1 MMRTLRDNTHI
12 VLWILIL
19 AFVGTI
25 IFSWGMGG
33 FDTLKE
39 DGGSVV
45 ATVNGQDVPYQDYE
59 RLVANRLQ
67 QSGDQNDA
75 RMVMQARSQ
84 SWNDLINLTLERQL
98 AKLLGIRVS
107 DKEISDRIMY
117 LPPAMVAMDSSF
129 ITNGQFDTLKWHSML
144 KDEKAKS
151 WLAGMEAQYRESMP
165 IEKLRSRL
173 MASALVSDAN
183 LMDDH
188 LQKTQ
193 TATGHFV
200 VFSYAKFP
208 VDTAQVTE
216 AELADWHQ
224 KHQKDYEV
232 EERRE
237 IQYVQIPVAPSHED
251 SMDAQEQVD
260 YVLKQL
266 AGGETFENMARIY
279 STDESNADKGG
290 DLGWF
295 GRGRMVPEFD
305 AAAFTSPVGQV
316 VGPVK
321 TQFGFHILRVTGRE
335 ERDNGAGVK
344 EEQAQVQHILI
355 KVEPG
360 ADTHSELRAKADAL
374 YEDVQKGLDFEVLC
388 AERQLKIEEGRPFTA
403 KSFVPGVGRNQRAA
417 DLIFKANAGEVIAPV
432 YTEQGGWF
440 VVRVKSVL
448 PKGVEGVKERK
459 QEIRAAVIKEKQ
471 KDLALKA
478 AQAWLAAGAPAQL
491 DSAMAL
497 PPQAEYGKVA
507 QPVRANQFIPGAVG
521 RDLAFTSAL
530 FRQPVGAMSKPVAGE
545 RGVYVLQCTQ
555 RDDAKVILDQLASQL
570 PAKRAETRM
579 TLKNSVYGTWSA
591 WAREKADLQDQRVLF
606 NFDY

>member
-39 DGGSVV
+39 DGSAVV
-45 ATVNGQDVPYQDYE
+45 ATVNGQDVQYQDYE
-59 RLVANRLQ
+59 RLVSGRLQ

-98 AKLLGIRVS
+98 AKALGIGVS
-107 DKEISDRIMY
+107 DSEVSDRIMY
-117 LPPAMVAMDSSF
+117 LPPAMVAMDTTF
-129 ITNGQFDTLKWHSML
+129 ITNGQFDTLKWHEML
-144 KDEKAKS
+144 KSDNAKA
-151 WLAGMEAQYRESMP
+151 WLMGMEAQYRESMP

-193 TATGHFV
+193 TATGHYVLFN
-200 VFSYAKFP
+200 YAKFP
-208 VDTAQVTE
+208 VDTNEVTE
-216 AELADWHQ
+216 AELTDWHQ

-251 SMDAQEQVD
+251 SLDAQEQVD

-295 GRGRMVPEFD
+295 SRGRMVPEFD
-305 AAAFTSPVGQV
+305 AAAFGSPIGQV
-316 VGPVK
+316 TGPVK
-321 TQFGFHILRVTGRE
+321 TQFGFHILRVNGRE
-335 ERDNGAGVK
+335 VRDNGAGVK

-417 DLIFKANAGEVIAPV
+417 DLIFQAKAGEVISPV

-471 KDLALKA
+471 KAQALKA
-478 AQAWLAAGAPAQL
+478 AQTWAAAGAPAQL
-491 DSAMAL
+491 DSAMVL
-497 PPQAEYGKVA
+497 PAQAEYGKVA
-507 QPVRANQFIPGAVG
+507 QPVRVNQFIPGAVG
-521 RDLAFTSAL
+521 RDLTFTAKL
-530 FRQPVGAMSKPVAGE
+530 FRQPLGTLSKPFAGE

-555 RDDAKVILDQLASQL
+555 RDEAKTILDQLAAQL

-579 TLKNSVYGTWSA
+579 TLKNGVYGAWSA
-591 WAREKADLQDQRVLF
+591 WAREKADIQDQRVRF
-606 NFDY
+606 NFEY